1 MWTVTSTCSVRKKK
15 KNEYETKRLI
25 TCKNIVH
32 RQPQAVS
39 FRRISLQRGNFCVA
53 SESSSTIAARP
64 RWVCWLFY
72 RVDP

>member
-1 MWTVTSTCSVRKKK
+1 MWTVTSTYSVRQK
-15 KNEYETKRLI
+15 KNDYETKRLI

-64 RWVCWLFY
+64 RRVCWLFY
-72 RVDP
+72 RVDL